1 MSTCDE
7 RTATRNCPLCS
18 GGEADLLPREADHER
33 WRLHRCR
40 SCRFVYL
47 GNPPTHAQ
55 LASEFAWSATRQSEG
70 DRKLLREP
78 MLISFDRWN
87 RYMRKRLLGRRDKG
101 VDLMRAF
108 VGRGRFLD
116 IGCGKGNYIRKL
128 APDLRGS
135 GIEIDPQAAA
145 MAGRHADPLGERI
158 FNCDSLTALREIP
171 ARSLDGVLM
180 RGYLEHE
187 TSPRPVLEH
196 VARVL
201 RPGGRAVIQVPNY
214 GCVNRHVRGVRWCG
228 FRFPEHV
235 NYFEPRS
242 LKQMVLEAGLD
253 IVRFWIRDRLPLSD
267 RMWMVAG
274 VRRHVGGV
282 TASAGGP
289 AHRVAAAPC
298 ES

>member
-1 MSTCDE
+1 
-7 RTATRNCPLCS
+7 
-18 GGEADLLPREADHER
+18 
-33 WRLHRCR
+33 
-40 SCRFVYL
+40 
-47 GNPPTHAQ
+47 
-55 LASEFAWSATRQSEG
+55 
-70 DRKLLREP
+70 
-78 MLISFDRWN
+78 
-87 RYMRKRLLGRRDKG
+87 
-101 VDLMRAF
+101 
-108 VGRGRFLD
+108 
-116 IGCGKGNYIRKL
+116 
-128 APDLRGS
+128 
-135 GIEIDPQAAA
+135 
-145 MAGRHADPLGERI
+145 
-158 FNCDSLTALREIP
+158 
-171 ARSLDGVLM
+171 M

-214 GCVNRHVRGVRWCG
+214 GSLNRHVRGVRWCG